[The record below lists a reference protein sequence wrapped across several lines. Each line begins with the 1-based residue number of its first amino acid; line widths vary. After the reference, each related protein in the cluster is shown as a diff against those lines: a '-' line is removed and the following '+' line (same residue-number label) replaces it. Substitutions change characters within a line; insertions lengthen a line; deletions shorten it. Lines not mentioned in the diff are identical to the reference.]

1 MATPPLV
8 IPVFIPHFGCP
19 HQCVFCNQ
27 SLITGL
33 KGHLPDTAQITDIIN
48 RYLPFKGQRE
58 QVELAFF
65 GGNFLGLDRA
75 ELIRLL
81 DIAAPSLEKGIIHG
95 IRFSTRPDTVTPET
109 LDLVAPYPVSLVELG
124 VQSMDDNV
132 LQMAGRGHTRRDT
145 LDAVTHLRAA
155 GLLVGVQVM
164 AGLPGDREETMIR
177 TARSLADLEPATAR
191 IYPLVVLENTPLA
204 RAYRAGK
211 YTPMSLEQ
219 AVEITAKIYGI
230 FSRAGVNVIR
240 MGLQET
246 DVSADESAFLAGP
259 RHPAFGHLVLS
270 AILYKRVL
278 EAVRPLVRHP
288 GCEAILLRIHPRS
301 ESRLRGYK
309 NENLKRLNSR
319 FSGIEFKIEKDPAIA
334 PDQVVAEP
342 PLLTS
347 LP

>member
-27 SLITGL
+27 SLITGQ
-33 KGHLPDTAQITDIIN
+33 KRHLPDTAQIRDIIN
-48 RYLPFKGQRE
+48 RYLPFKGQRK

-75 ELIRLL
+75 DLVRLL
-81 DIAAPSLEKGIIHG
+81 DIAASCLEKGIIHG
-95 IRFSTRPDTVTPET
+95 IRFSTRPDTVAPKT

-132 LQMAGRGHTRRDT
+132 LEMAGRGHTRRDT
-145 LDAVTHLRAA
+145 LDAVMHLRAA
-155 GLLVGVQVM
+155 GLPFGVQVM
-164 AGLPGDREETMIR
+164 AGLPGDRQETMLC
-177 TARSLADLEPATAR
+177 TARSLAALEPATAR

-204 RAYRAGK
+204 RAYRAK
-211 YTPMSLEQ
+211 EYTPLSLER

-230 FSRAGVNVIR
+230 FSPAGVKVIR

-270 AILYKRVL
+270 AVLYEQVL
-278 EAVRPLVRHP
+278 EAVQPLVRDP
-288 GCEAILLRIHPRS
+288 GCNAVLLRVHPRS
-301 ESRLRGYK
+301 ESRLRGNK
-309 NENLKRLNSR
+309 NKNLKQLNSR
-319 FSGIEFKIEKDPAIA
+319 FPGIDFRIIPDPVMQT
-334 PDQVVAEP
+334 DQVTAVPAP
-342 PLLTS
+342 VRSPA
-347 LP
+347 